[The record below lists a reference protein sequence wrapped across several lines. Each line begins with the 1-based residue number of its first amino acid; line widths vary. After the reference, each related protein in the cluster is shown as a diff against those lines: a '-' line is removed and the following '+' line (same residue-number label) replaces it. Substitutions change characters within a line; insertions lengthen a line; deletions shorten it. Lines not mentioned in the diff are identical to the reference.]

1 MHNKMMDVIK
11 KEIFA
16 QMHSSKSSYSAI
28 RGDRIDE
35 MVGAFVI

>member
-1 MHNKMMDVIK
+1 MIDVIN

-16 QMHSSKSSYSAI
+16 QMHSNKSSYSAI